1 MLTDQAIYI
10 SFKFYFSSH
19 RLNAVQ
25 YYVQGR
31 NQERLA
37 ECYYML
43 EDYEGL
49 ENLANS
55 LPENH
60 KLLPVG
66 INNLVKFQF
75 LDLLGDCIRFLCYS
89 LCRLYKI
96 FMLQPR
102 NNLHSKKFKVKLQIS
117 NAAFTLNVNVT
128 LKVSIS
134 DVWSRGR
141 IHQCPFNLSIV
152 FYSLI
157 SFIKLLLRVSRMHEI
172 FTDEMTDYF
181 PSK

>member
-1 MLTDQAIYI
+1 MKEHFWWQCLFTRRFTFVLKA
-10 SFKFYFSSH
+10 FAFFLLFY

-49 ENLANS
+49 ENLASS

-66 INNLVKFQF
+66 IINF
-75 LDLLGDCIRFLCYS
+75 
-89 LCRLYKI
+89 
-96 FMLQPR
+96 
-102 NNLHSKKFKVKLQIS
+102 
-117 NAAFTLNVNVT
+117 
-128 LKVSIS
+128 
-134 DVWSRGR
+134 
-141 IHQCPFNLSIV
+141 
-152 FYSLI
+152 
-157 SFIKLLLRVSRMHEI
+157 SF
-172 FTDEMTDYF
+172 
-181 PSK
+181 

>member
-1 MLTDQAIYI
+1 MRMFIYQEIHI
-10 SFKFYFSSH
+10 SFRNFSFFFPH

-66 INNLVKFQF
+66 ITNF
-75 LDLLGDCIRFLCYS
+75 
-89 LCRLYKI
+89 
-96 FMLQPR
+96 
-102 NNLHSKKFKVKLQIS
+102 
-117 NAAFTLNVNVT
+117 
-128 LKVSIS
+128 
-134 DVWSRGR
+134 
-141 IHQCPFNLSIV
+141 
-152 FYSLI
+152 
-157 SFIKLLLRVSRMHEI
+157 SF
-172 FTDEMTDYF
+172 
-181 PSK
+181 